1 MISLKRALS
10 SKNPK
15 REYSPS
21 FNGPSDVNQLT
32 VTNLAVSYIHWIS
45 DCPSLNSPIK
55 ASVRVHNPLFTCDN
69 PDTHPSG
76 FLSVVNPRSEEVF
89 PGAMVEIGFHEV
101 RRTAPWPKSEGEKES
116 EDSQEDSQKSPEC
129 VRFQGMRVAYFCL
142 DRDSSADSIVLY
154 RIVSLKVDSKK

>member
-1 MISLKRALS
+1 MISLKKALS

-15 REYSPS
+15 REHSPS
-21 FNGPSDVNQLT
+21 FNRPSDVNQPT

-45 DCPSLNSPIK
+45 NCPSLNSPIK
-55 ASVRVHNPLFTCDN
+55 ASVRIHNPLFTCDN

-76 FLSVVNPRSEEVF
+76 FLSVVNPHSEEVF
-89 PGAMVEIGFHEV
+89 PGAMVEIGLHEV

-116 EDSQEDSQKSPEC
+116 EDSQKSPDC

-142 DRDSSADSIVLY
+142 DRDSSADSVVLN
-154 RIVSLKVDSKK
+154 RIVSLKEDSKK